1 MRENHNPLWEEWL
14 EQAARGL
21 RAHPDYDRVRRELLD
36 HLEDR
41 AEGLGRSFP
50 GLSREETEKLAL
62 EGMGEAAALSRPLAQ
77 AHSQA
82 LGVLLH
88 DLTGLLLALAAPLV
102 ALEGLFMLWRW
113 ILPLVF

>member
-1 MRENHNPLWEEWL
+1 MRENHNPLWEAWL
-14 EQAARGL
+14 EKAAASL
-21 RAHPDYDRVRRELLD
+21 RAHPDYDRVRQELLG

-82 LGVLLH
+82 LGVLY